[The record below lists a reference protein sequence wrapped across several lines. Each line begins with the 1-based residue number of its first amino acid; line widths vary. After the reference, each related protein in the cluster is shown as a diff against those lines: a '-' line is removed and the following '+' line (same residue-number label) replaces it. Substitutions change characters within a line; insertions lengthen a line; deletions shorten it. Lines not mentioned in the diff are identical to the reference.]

1 MDYEK
6 STGLIVGFFVA
17 LMFLDFD
24 TLDKQILIY
33 NGTQL
38 LFDYKHMK
46 ELPSR
51 IISIHSGVT
60 NICRLAPNDCQQD
73 IEKFQRVNNLA
84 RLWLRQNTWYNPK
97 VVKEEHDNNL
107 QGISKPFPRG
117 QYWAPVKEQAAKFCP
132 VEHVDF

>member
-1 MDYEK
+1 MDVEK

-38 LFDYKHMK
+38 LFDFKHMK

-51 IISIHSGVT
+51 IISIHSGVKV
-60 NICRLAPNDCQQD
+60 ICRLAPNDCHQD
-73 IEKFQRVNNLA
+73 TKKYKRVIYLA
-84 RLWLRQNTWYNPK
+84 RLWLHQNTWYNPK
-97 VVKEEHDNNL
+97 VVKEEHGNNL
-107 QGISKPFPRG
+107 QGISKPFPEG
-117 QYWAPVKEQAAKFCP
+117 SIGLQ
-132 VEHVDF
+132 